1 MPIDRRP
8 LPLLLFLLAA
18 PALAQ
23 SVPPAR
29 GLKTAVARE
38 VASPRPPLRLAERM
52 SPAPA
57 VALRSASEAAA
68 DQLAALGTWNRSGR
82 LPVRTGFSRPLPAAE
97 RVSLVGLNAQK
108 LPARRTGGFAG
119 LSATGDP
126 VWSTSISVA
135 GAYRLRLHLA
145 GVDLPAATR
154 FWVWGKGGAPRS
166 FGLELR
172 GPDGGLWT
180 PGVLGDTIYLEV
192 EAPAAAIAAGSPA
205 RFVPDAVAQRFR
217 LDAKGQPIAVT
228 GADVPPDQGACLIDA
243 SCVKP
248 ALVGFLPDLQ
258 KAVALID
265 FLDAGGEFECSGGL
279 LNDSRSD
286 GVPYLLTANHCFDNQ
301 DAAASL
307 EAFWDFH
314 SSQCGGPAPD
324 LSTVPTSSGSTL
336 LATDPTSDFT
346 FVRLDSVPPGR
357 FFLGWN
363 AAPDAVHDGT
373 HLFRV
378 SHAFA
383 DKQTYSTSIVK
394 SSGIPIC
401 DGAPVG
407 DFIYAQ
413 DTSGGTFGGSSGSP
427 SVLAGGYV
435 VGQLLGGCGFNN
447 PDDGCDYSNSELDG
461 AFSRTYPQV
470 AQWLNPTPVAA
481 CTPGP
486 TTLCLLGGRFQ
497 VEATFDAGGGFAG
510 QAQMV
515 PVTDSSAYA
524 WFFNPINMETA
535 IKVLDGCAFNGHF
548 WVFVGGLTNLHT
560 VFRVT
565 DTQTGLQRLY
575 VNPQGVAFQSAQDIG
590 AFSCP

>member
-1 MPIDRRP
+1 MPIHRVTF
-8 LPLLLFLLAA
+8 PLLFCLLAA

-29 GLKTAVARE
+29 GLRTAVAPQ
-38 VASPRPPLRLAERM
+38 VAAHPPLRLAERM
-52 SPAPA
+52 STAPA
-57 VALRSASEAAA
+57 VSLRSASEAAA
-68 DQLAALGTWNRSGR
+68 DQLAAITTWNRSGH
-82 LPVRTGFSRPLPAAE
+82 LPVRVGFSRPLPAAE
-97 RVSLVGLNAQK
+97 RVALGSLGSRK
-108 LPARRTGGFAG
+108 LPARWAGGFAG
-119 LSATGDP
+119 RSAAGDP

-145 GVDLPAATR
+145 GVDLPAGTR
-154 FWVWGKGGAPRS
+154 LWVWGKSGAPHP

-172 GPDGGLWT
+172 APDGSLWT

-217 LDAKGQPIAVT
+217 LDAKGQPIVVT
-228 GADVPPDQGACLIDA
+228 GAELPPDQGACLIDA

-248 ALVGFLPDLQ
+248 SLVGILPDLQ
-258 KAVALID
+258 KAVALLD

-279 LNDSRSD
+279 LNDSKSD
-286 GVPYLLTANHCFDNQ
+286 GTPYLLTANHCFDNQ
-301 DAAASL
+301 EAASSL
-307 EAFWDFH
+307 ETFWDFH
-314 SSQCGGPAPD
+314 SSVCGGPAPD

-363 AAPDAVHDGT
+363 ADPSAVHDGT

-383 DKQTYSTSIVK
+383 DKQVYSTSIVK

-407 DFIYAQ
+407 DFLYAQ
-413 DTSGGTFGGSSGSP
+413 DTSGGTFGGSSGAP
-427 SVLAGGYV
+427 SVLVGGYV

-447 PDDGCDYSNSELDG
+447 PDDGCDYTNSEVDG
-461 AFSRTYPQV
+461 AFSKSYPQIS
-470 AQWLNPTPVAA
+470 QWLNPTPVAA

-486 TTLCLLGGRFQ
+486 TTLCLVGGRFQ
-497 VEATFDAGGGFAG
+497 VEATFDAGTGYSG

-535 IKVLDGCAFNGHF
+535 IKVIDGCDFNGHF

-565 DTQTGLQRLY
+565 DTQTGLQRVY
-575 VNPQGVAFQSAQDIG
+575 VNPLGNAFQSAQDIG